1 MRKKI
6 LSVISVLTCVV
17 MLAGCGK
24 KTLEKKVSSSELKQM
39 NEQASAMIA
48 NNSEFKDCK
57 IEINGN
63 DLVYKY
69 WFSFE
74 LSDAQVSALEKS
86 AGSLESQAKTL
97 KSQLEKNYNLSNI
110 TVSYIYY
117 DVNDKEVFKAG
128 V

>member
-6 LSVISVLTCVV
+6 LSVFSVLVCVV
-17 MLAGCGK
+17 MLVGCGK

-39 NEQASAMIA
+39 NEQAHNMIQS
-48 NNSEFKDCK
+48 NSEFKDCK
-57 IEINGN
+57 IEIIGN
-63 DLVYKY
+63 ELIYEY

-74 LSDAQVSALEKS
+74 LTDAQVDSLKKS
-86 AGSLESQAKTL
+86 ASQLESQAKTL

>member
-17 MLAGCGK
+17 MLDGCGK

-74 LSDAQVSALEKS
+74 LSDAQVEALKTSAS
-86 AGSLESQAKTL
+86 SLESQAETL
-97 KSQLEKNYNLSNI
+97 KKNLEKSYNLSGI
-110 TVSYIYY
+110 TVSYVYY
-117 DVNDKEVFKAG
+117 DVNDKEIFKAG